1 MLDQTTALILA
12 AVIAAVAALLGSLI
26 GGIALPYLTHRL
38 ATKAERGKI
47 VREKIEEIYLL
58 TDKVKLW
65 LDVQVNNLLVFV
77 DREPELKNKDV
88 PECPDERLMMLVK
101 LYVPELKKSATEFCN
116 CIDKFN
122 SLVNSYT
129 DYRFLEAI
137 HEDKDFYNRVKAI
150 TTTSNSSYYH
160 LMSSIEKLVL
170 KI

>member
-77 DREPELKNKDV
+77 DREPELK
-88 PECPDERLMMLVK
+88 
-101 LYVPELKKSATEFCN
+101 KSATEFCN

-160 LMSSIEKLVL
+160 LMS
-170 KI
+170 